1 MDPSVVDQVT
11 AVLVEPLTVA
21 VYCWVPPEEIVEL
34 AGEMEIETVG
44 ALTVTEAAAE
54 ALVLA

>member
-1 MDPSVVDQVT
+1 VVDQVT

-34 AGEMEIETVG
+34 VGEMEIETVG
-44 ALTVTEAAAE
+44 ALTVTDAAAE